1 MPVQLSTQMLDIA
14 PLPRLVFGV
23 GAIEQLGSIAKSYGG
38 RCLLVTDPGVTAA
51 GVAAIVRA
59 ALASE
64 VEVAVF
70 DQVHANPVLDDISG
84 GAAAYRDA
92 FGDAPGVVVG
102 LGGGSSMDAAKGIA
116 LLLTNPRH
124 PRDLDYRKPLEYD
137 GLPLIAVP
145 TTAGTGAETN
155 AFGVITDHEL
165 NNKLYVG
172 NGSVLPKV
180 ALLDPALTVGVPKV
194 ATANTGM
201 DAITHAIEAI
211 GGKGRNAYAEGLCLE
226 VASMVQCWLPAA
238 VDDGGD
244 LEARSQLLLAAHLA
258 GVAMAT
264 GTGQGA
270 AHGIG
275 HALSTRLGVAHGAG
289 LAVVLPPVMR
299 FSAPVVAEKYARLA
313 VALGVADVAKGEE
326 YNADAAIDAVFALS
340 ARVGTARR
348 LDDFGMTDELV
359 GVIAQDCLDDV
370 VTNNAP
376 RYPTVDEV
384 ASIIASA
391 R

>member
-1 MPVQLSTQMLDIA
+1 MLSTQQLDIA

-23 GAIEQLGSIAKSYGG
+23 GATDRLGEVVRALGS

-51 GVAAIVRA
+51 GVTERVRA
-59 ALASE
+59 ALAAE

-70 DQVHANPVLDDISG
+70 TGVHANPVVDDLTD
-84 GAAAYRDA
+84 GASAYRAA

-116 LLLTNPRH
+116 LLLANPVA
-124 PRDLDYRKPLEYD
+124 PRALDYRNPLEHP
-137 GLPLIAVP
+137 GLPVVAVP

-155 AFGVITDHEL
+155 AFGVITDHEAG
-165 NNKLYVG
+165 NKLYVG
-172 NGSVLPKV
+172 NASVLPRV
-180 ALLDPALTVGVPKV
+180 ALLDPALTVGVPRQ

-201 DAITHAIEAI
+201 DALTHAIEAI
-211 GGKGRNAYAEGLCLE
+211 AGKGRNAYAEGICLE
-226 VASMVQCWLPAA
+226 VASLVQCWLPAA
-238 VDDGGD
+238 VDDGAD
-244 LEARSQLLLAAHLA
+244 LEARSRLLMAAHLA

-270 AHGIG
+270 CHGIG

-289 LAVVLPPVMR
+289 LAVMLPHIMR
-299 FSAPVVAEKYARLA
+299 FSAPVVAHEYARMA
-313 VALGVADVAKGEE
+313 VALGVAQPSKGVEW
-326 YNADAAIDAVFALS
+326 NADAAIDAVSALS
-340 ARVGTARR
+340 ARVGTAKR
-348 LDDFGMTDELV
+348 LDDFGLTDDLV
-359 GVIAQDCLDDV
+359 GVLAQDCLDDV

-376 RYPTVDEV
+376 RSPSVEEV
-384 ASIIASA
+384 ASLIAAA